1 MWCTPMIAPIAQE
14 HFMERR
20 LADARRRRATFEAQK
35 QQILSAMEKEPD
47 VGRQIKML
55 IHGHRRH
62 LIKYNTE
69 IEYTRNIIDFLEQA
83 NVDQSVSAS
92 ILEQWRKDLTD
103 NLDMQSDRYDCSSL
117 FGELIR
123 DWIQK
128 SDDPG
133 EPGLEQDV
141 LSLDGPAN
149 HKTGRAMKE
158 TDGKDS
164 RDERSLLDELLFTAI
179 PVDKPAISKYLQRI
193 FEGDDKY
200 QMDLL
205 RKGVR
210 RWSCYIDF
218 NESTMAEAVSGVLR
232 SGLFSG
238 QEMDQLCSL
247 QASNDFALQMLDIVK
262 SEYRSLDVVGWGK
275 GVRVRLRKQ
284 LDGQCKL
291 YMDEK
296 ISQALVWQF
305 LGSKFAVGLR
315 EALKKHADRTWITP
329 DEAMLDRES
338 IAFRRADQ
346 FESDFFLG
354 NLPSSSAVGAPYYG
368 EDDLAAINN
377 GGKNLM
383 QTKQTLLRILNAEML
398 LNFKLH
404 DEFTVLT
411 VSFDRLKATLPHDTI
426 FAVLEFLKVPY
437 KWTSFIKTFL
447 EAPLIQGE
455 EGPDAE
461 GRPRQCGVP
470 EAHVLSDAL
479 CEAVF
484 YSLDYAVNVATGGKN
499 LYRCRDGAWIWGQES
514 TVMEAWK
521 AIQEFAAVMGLKLD
535 KERTAAT
542 KVLSPRTKGPSRL
555 DPSLPKGQV
564 KWGLLVLD
572 AVEKRWTINGAAV
585 TKHVEHVSRQLAAC
599 RSVLSW
605 AQVWN
610 QCVVNYFSLHLGKP
624 EKSLG
629 REHITD
635 VVQTLDRIQ
644 HTLFAATASTCL
656 TDHLRALIAS
666 TLALPPPGARPIP
679 DAFFFFPHAIGG
691 LELRNPFIAPY
702 AYRAQPPVFN
712 APSLDVAYEQAQAQF
727 DCGELLPH
735 FPALQDR
742 SSMTPADV
750 EAGWTPRRW
759 TWGLALDVRD
769 AAAAFALI
777 AERSAGPLARAYKEL
792 VADTAMASM
801 LSSTEVCRALRALA
815 KDGGSSSSAAAAA
828 ARDWGAPGFATEWT
842 AMDPYWR
849 WVVALYAREAV
860 RRCGGLQMAE
870 GDLLD
875 MPMMAY
881 VKRAEMARLVG

>member
-1 MWCTPMIAPIAQE
+1 MLGPIAQE

-20 LADARRRRATFEAQK
+20 LADAQRRRATFEAQK
-35 QQILSAMEKEPD
+35 AQILSAMAKEAN
-47 VGRQIKML
+47 VGRQIKLL

-62 LIKYNTE
+62 VIRYNTE

-92 ILEQWRKDLTD
+92 ILVQWRKDLSD
-103 NLDMQSDRYDCSSL
+103 NLDMQSDRYACSSL
-117 FGELIR
+117 FGELVR
-123 DWIQK
+123 DWVQK

-133 EPGLEQDV
+133 ELGLQQDV
-141 LSLDGPAN
+141 LSLEVPD
-149 HKTGRAMKE
+149 KTKSGINE
-158 TDGKDS
+158 TEDKDL
-164 RDERSLLDELLFTAI
+164 RDERSVLEKLLFTAI
-179 PVDKPAISKYLQRI
+179 PVDKPALSNYLQRI

-200 QMDLL
+200 QMDVL
-205 RKGVR
+205 RKDVR
-210 RWSCYIDF
+210 RWSCSIDF
-218 NESTMAEAVSGVLR
+218 SEATMAEAVSGVLR

-238 QEMDQLCSL
+238 HKMDQLCSL

-275 GVRVRLRKQ
+275 GVHVRLRRQ
-284 LDGQCKL
+284 LDGHCKL
-291 YMDEK
+291 YMDEN

-315 EALKKHADRTWITP
+315 EALKKHADRNWTTP

-346 FESDFFLG
+346 FGSDFFLG

-368 EDDLAAINN
+368 EDDLAAVNN

-398 LNFKLH
+398 LNFKLC

-411 VSFDRLKATLPHDTI
+411 VSFDRLKATLPHDTV

-447 EAPLIQGE
+447 EAPLVQGD

-470 EAHVLSDAL
+470 EAHGLSDAL
-479 CEAVF
+479 CEAVL
-484 YSLDYAVNVATGGKN
+484 YCLDYAVNVATGGTN

-514 TVMEAWK
+514 TVVEAWK
-521 AIQEFAAVMGLKLD
+521 AIQEFASVMGLKLD
-535 KERTAAT
+535 MERTAAT

-572 AVEKRWTINGAAV
+572 AAEKRWTINDAAV
-585 TKHVEHVSRQLAAC
+585 TKHIEHVSRQLAAC

-610 QCVVNYFSLHLGKP
+610 QSVVNFFGLHLGKP
-624 EKSLG
+624 EKALG
-629 REHITD
+629 REHITN

-644 HTLFAATASTCL
+644 HALFAATASTCL
-656 TDHLRALIAS
+656 ADHLRALIAA

-679 DAFFFFPHAIGG
+679 DAFFFFPNAVGG

-712 APSLDVAYEQAQAQF
+712 VPSLDVAYEQARAQF

-742 SSMTPADV
+742 SAMTPADV
-750 EAGWTPRRW
+750 DAGWSPRRW

-769 AAAAFALI
+769 AAAAFALV

-815 KDGGSSSSAAAAA
+815 KDGGSSLSSSAA